1 MSAEVAAR
9 NVAWLDDIGADAVEI
24 AGGKGA
30 NLGEPGSSRL
40 HGTARVRGDVS
51 REDAAVLDA
60 IEKIVTGARALGLT
74 SSLCGQAPSNRPGFA
89 ERLVRFGI
97 TVSVNP
103 DAVEPARRALAAA
116 EQRILLERA
125 DDVQCP
131 EVVVVA
137 AREAAGIR
145 TSKRV
150 SRAWAAT
157 YDRQPSRLA
166 NAG

>member
-1 MSAEVAAR
+1 M
-9 NVAWLDDIGADAVEI
+9 
-24 AGGKGA
+24 
-30 NLGEPGSSRL
+30 
-40 HGTARVRGDVS
+40 
-51 REDAAVLDA
+51 LDA

-150 SRAWAAT
+150 PSWAAT

-166 NAG
+166 SAG

>member
-1 MSAEVAAR
+1 M
-9 NVAWLDDIGADAVEI
+9 
-24 AGGKGA
+24 
-30 NLGEPGSSRL
+30 
-40 HGTARVRGDVS
+40 
-51 REDAAVLDA
+51 LDA

-97 TVSVNP
+97 TSVSVNP

-137 AREAAGIR
+137 ARRPLASGLRSA
-145 TSKRV
+145 
-150 SRAWAAT
+150 SRAWAAR